1 MANID
6 RECSRMSCLVGD
18 MLLLASADTG
28 QWSLRTSSLDMDT
41 LLISIYERFEPLYQD
56 KGVCL
61 KLDLPEAS
69 LPRIYGDENRLEQI
83 FAVLLD
89 NALRYTPKNAVSLL
103 PHPYRQ
109 ISICSPAAG
118 A

>member
-1 MANID
+1 
-6 RECSRMSCLVGD
+6 
-18 MLLLASADTG
+18 
-28 QWSLRTSSLDMDT
+28 MDT

-69 LPRIYGDENRLEQI
+69 PPRIYGDENRLEQI
-83 FAVLLD
+83 FAVLLTMPCATRQKD
-89 NALRYTPKNAVSLL
+89 AVSLL

>member
-6 RECSRMSCLVGD
+6 WDVPAQSCLVGD

-28 QWSLRTSSLDMDT
+28 QWSLCGPSWTWIL

-69 LPRIYGDENRLEQI
+69 LPRIYGDENRLNRFCRPPGQCP
-83 FAVLLD
+83 
-89 NALRYTPKNAVSLL
+89 ALHAKKTQCHCCRIRTD
-103 PHPYRQ
+103 R
-109 ISICSPAAG
+109 
-118 A
+118 